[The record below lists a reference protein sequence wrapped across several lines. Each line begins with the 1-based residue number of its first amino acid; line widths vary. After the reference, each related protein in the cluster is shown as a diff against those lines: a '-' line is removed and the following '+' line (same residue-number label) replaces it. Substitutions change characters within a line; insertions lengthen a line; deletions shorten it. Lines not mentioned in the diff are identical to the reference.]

1 MLLNPLTAYRVPTRR
16 RDFMRSFCGRRNDYN
31 SHQCSTTLHSIE
43 LHVEFIIIS
52 PPVNAFRSDAC
63 DSKNASFVPRAFVIL
78 NGVCRSA
85 DSLPSSPRITVAHPS
100 IHSHARHSRSVCVA
114 FHFHSGYGTR
124 HATILSCGADCRDGG
139 KSGKLHRH
147 RDSLCMCFFVP
158 TCFVY
163 NETNNSIMCISIIG
177 LRVRDAFG
185 WLTD

>member
-1 MLLNPLTAYRVPTRR
+1 
-16 RDFMRSFCGRRNDYN
+16 MRSLCGRRNDYY

-52 PPVNAFRSDAC
+52 PPVDAFRSNAC
-63 DSKNASFVPRAFVIL
+63 DNKNASFVPRAFMIL
-78 NGVCRSA
+78 NSVCRSA
-85 DSLPSSPRITVAHPS
+85 DSLPSSPRHCCSS
-100 IHSHARHSRSVCVA
+100 IHPLTRARHTGSVCVA

-124 HATILSCGADCRDGG
+124 HATILSCGADCRHGG

-177 LRVRDAFG
+177 LRARDAFG